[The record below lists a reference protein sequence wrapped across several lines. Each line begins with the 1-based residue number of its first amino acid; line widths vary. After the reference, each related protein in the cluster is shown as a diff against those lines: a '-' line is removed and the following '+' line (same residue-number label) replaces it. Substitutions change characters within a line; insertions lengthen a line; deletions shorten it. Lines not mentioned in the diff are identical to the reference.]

1 MNQRMKILLAY
12 DGSSYADDALSE
24 LHRAG
29 LTAEAEVMIFSVAEP
44 VSSLEAMGVGL
55 GGFSAE
61 VAEFDPARKSAQ
73 AHALAQQASEQVR
86 QHFPGWHVL
95 AETGDGSPAAEIIR
109 KAEEWKA
116 SLIVAGSRG
125 LSKLSQLLI
134 GSVSK
139 KIATEAGCSVHI
151 SRRSDV
157 EQGIPV
163 RLVIGVDGSS
173 GSNAAVNAVAARTW
187 PQDSEVRLV
196 TSVEPFHQY
205 GRTPEEKFANAANV
219 QQPEAAKLRAA
230 GLNVSSVVE
239 IENTQKLLLRVA
251 ENWEADCIF
260 VGARK
265 LSKFGR
271 FMLGSVST
279 AVVVRAPCSV
289 EVVRPVQARQ

>member
-1 MNQRMKILLAY
+1 MNQQMKILLAY
-12 DGSSYADDALSE
+12 DGSSYADDALKE

-29 LTAEAEVMIFSVAEP
+29 LPAEAEAMIFSVAEP
-44 VSSLEAMGVGL
+44 VSSLEAMGAGM

-61 VAEFDPARKSAQ
+61 VAEFDPARRLEQ
-73 AHALAQQASEQVR
+73 ARTLAQQASEEAR
-86 QHFPGWHVL
+86 QHFPGWNVL
-95 AETGDGSPAAEIIR
+95 AETGDGPPAAAVIR
-109 KAEEWKA
+109 KAEEWGA

-125 LSKLSQLLI
+125 LSRLSQLLI

-139 KIATEAGCSVHI
+139 KIATEADCSVRI
-151 SRRSDV
+151 SRRSGV
-157 EQGIPV
+157 APGAPA

-173 GSNAAVNAVAARTW
+173 GSSAAVKAVAARAW

-205 GRTPEEKFANAANV
+205 GRTPEEKFANAANA
-219 QQPEAAKLRAA
+219 QLPEEAKLRAA
-230 GLNVSSVVE
+230 GLNVSLVVE
-239 IENTQKLLLRVA
+239 VEDPQKLLFRVA

-265 LSKFGR
+265 LGSFGR

-279 AVVVRAPCSV
+279 AVVAHAPCSV
-289 EVVRPVQARQ
+289 EVVRPVQARR